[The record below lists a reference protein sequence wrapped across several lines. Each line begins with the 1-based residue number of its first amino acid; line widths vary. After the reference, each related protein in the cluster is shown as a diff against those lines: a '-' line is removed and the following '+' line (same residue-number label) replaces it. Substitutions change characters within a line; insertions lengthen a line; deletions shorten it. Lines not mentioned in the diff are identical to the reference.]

1 MKLGT
6 IIAGGAALALTAS
19 SASAQVV
26 TFSGDVSGS
35 SERTGANF
43 SGSLEYV
50 HLGGDDGQLTIDLT
64 NDSSVAV
71 GGFLT
76 GFIFRVGRPDGPAG
90 AALGSADPA
99 TFLDTGPVDAGAFG
113 SFDGGAALDGHWQGG
128 GTPSFGLD
136 LGESGR
142 FVFDID
148 SANASLLTSA
158 SFIGTVDEPGM
169 VMRFRGLEGGLSDKV
184 PVFVPAPSA
193 LAVLGLGS
201 LVATRR
207 RR

>member
-1 MKLGT
+1 MKSGT
-6 IIAGGAALALTAS
+6 IFVAGAALALTAS
-19 SASAQVV
+19 LASAQVV
-26 TFSGDVSGS
+26 TFSGDVAASG
-35 SERTGANF
+35 EGTGATF

-50 HLGGDDGQLTIDLT
+50 HLGGDAGRLSIELT

-76 GFIFRVGRPDGPAG
+76 GFIFRGSVGDDPIG
-90 AALGSADPA
+90 ASLGSADPT
-99 TFLDTGPVDAGAFG
+99 TFLDTGPVDAGSFG
-113 SFDGGAALDGHWQGG
+113 SFDGGAALDGNWQGG

-136 LGESGR
+136 LSETGR
-142 FVFDID
+142 FTFDID

-193 LAVLGLGS
+193 LAVLGLGG
-201 LVATRR
+201 LIATRR